1 MSQVKLTADSGGGT
15 TSLKA
20 PSSTTS
26 NADVVLKLPVADG
39 SSGQVLKTDGSG
51 QLSFTSNAGTTINN
65 QADNRLIT
73 CTGTTGTLNGE
84 SELTYSSPQ
93 LKLLSTS
100 AAPQIRINSAAD
112 DGAATRFTIGRATAN
127 NNFVNGATS
136 GDSVITFGTNLLFG
150 VQTAE
155 KMRIDSSG
163 RLLLG
168 TTTEG
173 QANADN
179 LTIDGGDA
187 ETGITIRSGTSRGN
201 HIYFSDGTSGDDEY
215 RGIISYQ
222 HSDNKMQFFTN
233 ASERIRIDSNGDMIL
248 GSTSSLGKLT
258 ISKVQNNLSSAGG
271 FANPHLR
278 LNATTTTDNNG
289 FTGVAY
295 SVSELTNY
303 GWTAGAQRVSTG
315 GTDGAF
321 IFRHHS
327 NSATGNER
335 VRLLSSGGI
344 TFNGDTAAANAL
356 DDYEEGTFTPD
367 WNGSSAGTTTYSTN
381 NGSYTKIGNIVHIR
395 IYSGIN
401 GTSGTG
407 AWRVTNLP
415 FSSPNGLAYITTG
428 SCMVDGLNFDSN
440 YTWVVPYKNQNSSH
454 LDLYASKDDGG
465 WDQVNISDDSS
476 FGIILGITYTAA

>member
-233 ASERIRIDSNGDMIL
+233 ASERIR
-248 GSTSSLGKLT
+248 
-258 ISKVQNNLSSAGG
+258 
-271 FANPHLR
+271 
-278 LNATTTTDNNG
+278 
-289 FTGVAY
+289 
-295 SVSELTNY
+295 
-303 GWTAGAQRVSTG
+303 
-315 GTDGAF
+315 
-321 IFRHHS
+321 
-327 NSATGNER
+327 
-335 VRLLSSGGI
+335 
-344 TFNGDTAAANAL
+344 
-356 DDYEEGTFTPD
+356 
-367 WNGSSAGTTTYSTN
+367 
-381 NGSYTKIGNIVHIR
+381 
-395 IYSGIN
+395 
-401 GTSGTG
+401 
-407 AWRVTNLP
+407 
-415 FSSPNGLAYITTG
+415 
-428 SCMVDGLNFDSN
+428 
-440 YTWVVPYKNQNSSH
+440 
-454 LDLYASKDDGG
+454 
-465 WDQVNISDDSS
+465 
-476 FGIILGITYTAA
+476 